1 MIGLRPYPRYHGN
14 VIRPPSEADSLILQV
29 MYGCSHGKCAF
40 CGAYLGKAFR
50 LRAVDAIKEDIQNLE
65 EGLKQHVNRVFLC
78 DGDVLALPVSRM
90 LEVLDSLRAEL
101 PGLTRVSGYVNAHS
115 LQRYTIAEL
124 REIREHGLELLY
136 VGLESGDDTTLM
148 QSGKGLSAGQMVR
161 SFLRAREAGMALSV
175 TAILGLGG
183 VGRSAQHALATGQAL
198 TAIDPQYIGILSL
211 MIEPGTRAEEA
222 VRRDQLVVPEAR
234 SLLRELRDIITATNV
249 TRALLRTNHAS
260 NYLALGGFLPDDKP
274 AMLAVLD
281 EILARD
287 DLGPLRPEDLRAL

>member
-40 CGAYLGKAFR
+40 CGAYLGKSFR

-78 DGDVLALPVSRM
+78 DGDVLALPVARM
-90 LEVLDSLRAEL
+90 VEVLDALRAEL
-101 PGLTRVSGYVNAHS
+101 PGLTRVSGYANAHS

-136 VGLESGDDTTLM
+136 VGLESGDDTTLV
-148 QSGKGLSAGQMVR
+148 QSGKGLSSGQMV
-161 SFLRAREAGMALSV
+161 
-175 TAILGLGG
+175 
-183 VGRSAQHALATGQAL
+183 
-198 TAIDPQYIGILSL
+198 
-211 MIEPGTRAEEA
+211 
-222 VRRDQLVVPEAR
+222 VPDAR
-234 SLLRELRDIITATNV
+234 SLLRELRDMIAETNV
-249 TRALLRTNHAS
+249 THALLRTNHAS
-260 NYLALGGFLPDDKP
+260 NYLALGGTLPDDKP

-281 EILARD
+281 EILARE

>member
-1 MIGLRPYPRYHGN
+1 VIGLRPYPRYHGN

-40 CGAYLGKAFR
+40 CGAYLGKSFR
-50 LRAVDAIKEDIQNLE
+50 LRAVDAVKEDIQNLE
-65 EGLKQHVNRVFLC
+65 EGLKKHANRVFLC
-78 DGDVLALPVSRM
+78 DGDVLALPISRM

-101 PGLTRVSGYVNAHS
+101 PGLTRVSGYANAHS
-115 LQRYTIAEL
+115 LQRYTIDEL

-136 VGLESGDDTTLM
+136 VGLESGDDTTLVH
-148 QSGKGLSAGQMVR
+148 SGKGLSSGQMVR
-161 SFLRAREAGMALSV
+161 SFLRAKEAGMALSV

-183 VGRSAQHALATGQAL
+183 VARSAQHALATGQAL

-222 VRRDQLVVPEAR
+222 VRRDQLVVPSAR
-234 SLLRELRDIITATNV
+234 SLLRELRDMIAETNV
-249 TRALLRTNHAS
+249 THALLRTNHAS
-260 NYLALGGFLPDDKP
+260 DYLALSGTLPDDKP

-281 EILARD
+281 EILSRE
-287 DLGPLRPEDLRAL
+287 DLGPLRPEDLRPL